1 VRQWQSDTILLIT
14 VKYNDTYIRQ
24 IWDEARSKLN

>member
-1 VRQWQSDTILLIT
+1 M

-24 IWDEARSKLN
+24 IWDEARSTLN